1 MIGKISKGR
10 GFGGTCRYLLDP
22 TKKPKIIGTNIFSA
36 HRSPTS
42 IAMEFRTWASVRP
55 SVRRPVV
62 HFPIA
67 FAPEDGELDASVKV
81 MISMEFLEKM
91 GYGNC
96 QYLIVE
102 HSRNDPDHPK
112 DHDHDHLHILT
123 TAVDFD
129 ERRVPDSFD
138 RYKIQTVMRGIEAD
152 YGLRRMNCSWER
164 GIQLQPDT
172 KQVKER
178 IEQTLEDRPTLKA
191 WIDRLEQDGISVRF
205 NLSKTDR
212 VQGIAYVVDDLAHE
226 GRNLEM
232 SWPVVKKQ
240 ISRSAEDLEL
250 MKLANQRT
258 QKAKV
263 TMSQD
268 EYQNFRKAESYAIAL
283 LQGKDEFDNSR
294 LLITDDLDG
303 LKVVRKRPHKLMIA
317 SLEGKAIGFPNLNQK
332 DIDLMVSVAKRLG
345 VALDEEAIYIQPVI
359 QQQEQA
365 IDDWAIDL

>member
-1 MIGKISKGR
+1 
-10 GFGGTCRYLLDP
+10 
-22 TKKPKIIGTNIFSA
+22 
-36 HRSPTS
+36 
-42 IAMEFRTWASVRP
+42 
-55 SVRRPVV
+55 
-62 HFPIA
+62 
-67 FAPEDGELDASVKV
+67 
-81 MISMEFLEKM
+81 
-91 GYGNC
+91 
-96 QYLIVE
+96 
-102 HSRNDPDHPK
+102 
-112 DHDHDHLHILT
+112 
-123 TAVDFD
+123 
-129 ERRVPDSFD
+129 
-138 RYKIQTVMRGIEAD
+138 
-152 YGLRRMNCSWER
+152 MNCSWER